1 MKQVMYQEKKGTK
14 EQILELLLAAEK
26 PVSGQELA
34 EKLGL
39 SRNAV
44 WKAIEQLREEGYV
57 IEAKTNQGY
66 RLAACGNKLVKPL
79 ILEALSPIDAFRI
92 QIYKEV
98 GSTNDV
104 VKALAAEGERENLVV
119 LAESQ
124 TAGKGRR
131 GRSFFS
137 QGPEGLYM
145 SLLFRPKVSFQDA
158 LQLTTLTAV
167 AVARAIEKNCAV
179 EVGIKWVNDL
189 FIDGKK
195 ICGILTEA
203 SMDFESGDLDYAVV
217 GLGVN
222 VLSCDFPEEL
232 KNIVTTL
239 EDASGVKLSRNRLA
253 ADILREIHTLYQ
265 NFPYPAGAEDSYH
278 QEYVRRSI
286 ILGKEIMV
294 YSGQEAYPAR
304 AVAIDEQAGLVIETA
319 QGRKTLQS
327 GEVSVRLSENK

>member
-1 MKQVMYQEKKGTK
+1 MKKNVYGEKRGTK
-14 EQILELLLAAEK
+14 EQILELLLAADK
-26 PVSGQELA
+26 PVSGEELA
-34 EKLGL
+34 KHLGL

-44 WKAIEQLREEGYV
+44 WKVIKQLREDGYR

-66 RLAACGNKLVKPL
+66 RLASVANQLVEPIIMK
-79 ILEALSPIDAFRI
+79 ALYPIEDYRI

-104 VKALAAEGERENLVV
+104 VKELAGEGEAENLVV

-189 FIDGKK
+189 FINGKK

-203 SMDFESGDLDYAVV
+203 GMDFESGDLDYAVV

-222 VLSCDFPEEL
+222 VLKCNYPEEL
-232 KNIVTTL
+232 KDIVTTL
-239 EDASGVKLSRNRLA
+239 EDVSGERISRNQLA
-253 ADILREIHTLYQ
+253 ADILREIHILYQ
-265 NFPYPAGAEDSYH
+265 GFPYSAGAGDSYH
-278 QEYVRRSI
+278 REYVRRSI

-294 YSGQEAYPAR
+294 YSGKEAYPAR

-327 GEVSVRLSENK
+327 GEVSVRLSGNK